1 MAKHFQISIAA
12 EAALDGIGPHQPAG
26 RTLRCR
32 RNGGAYKSLSGV
44 EHAFRSLKTVDLE
57 LRPVFH
63 WTAPRVVG
71 AGDLGHIA
79 VIKQRGLQRPIL
91 GRELPDRRSP
101 QCGDPIQTSRAQ
113 CLLDARTGQLYQ
125 YDLWDRFMDGHIGGC
140 I

>member
-1 MAKHFQISIAA
+1 
-12 EAALDGIGPHQPAG
+12 
-26 RTLRCR
+26 
-32 RNGGAYKSLSGV
+32 
-44 EHAFRSLKTVDLE
+44 
-57 LRPVFH
+57 
-63 WTAPRVVG
+63 VVG

-113 CLLDARTGQLYQ
+113 CLLDARTGQRYQ